1 MMDKQALLKR
11 VTVNPKVFGGK
22 PVVRGRRLAV
32 EHVMDMLAAGD
43 TPDSLL
49 KAYPWLE
56 QEDIEACILF
66 EKELKGKEIRY

>member
-1 MMDKQALLKR
+1 
-11 VTVNPKVFGGK
+11 